1 MRHLTASLTGGLGN
15 QLFQLANVM
24 ALSSEGKV
32 ALEASVGKPRKS
44 SDGAPEISSF
54 DLPDGI
60 EVLPERKTSWLL
72 KKACGYTLR
81 VNISPRGFEAS
92 QLFNSIIHFL
102 TSLLISLHLRRLTYV
117 KACRG
122 LGYSVFKQSSR
133 NRFIIGYAQSYRNAS
148 KATVRD
154 KLQEIKPRIGSI
166 EIESYRELARRE
178 NPLAVHIR
186 LTDYEQEETFG
197 IPDLN
202 YYAESFKLLQEERKI
217 GRVWIFTDDQ
227 EKAREQLPKE
237 IISGARW
244 IPEVAGSAA
253 CTLEVMRLAEN
264 YIIGNSTFSWWA
276 AFLSYSKNPI
286 VIAPQPW
293 FRGMR
298 EPLDLIP
305 NHWIRVPAWR

>member
-24 ALSSEGKV
+24 ALSSEGKIE
-32 ALEASVGKPRKS
+32 LEASVGKPRKN
-44 SDGAPEISSF
+44 SDGAPELSSF

-60 EVLPERKTSWLL
+60 EVLRERKTSWLV

-81 VNISPRGFEAS
+81 INISPRGIEAS
-92 QLFNSIIHFL
+92 QFYNSIIHFL
-102 TSLLISLHLRRLTYV
+102 TSLLVSLHLRRLTYV
-117 KACRG
+117 EACRG
-122 LGYSVFKQSSR
+122 LGYSIFKQSSR

-148 KATVRD
+148 KTTVRN
-154 KLQEIKPRIGSI
+154 KLQKIKPRFGTSEI
-166 EIESYRELARRE
+166 EIYREIALRE

-186 LTDYEQEETFG
+186 LTDYEQEKTFG
-197 IPDLN
+197 IPDLK
-202 YYAESFKLLQEERKI
+202 YYADSFKLLQKTRRI

-227 EKAREQLPKE
+227 EKAREQLPIE
-237 IISGARW
+237 ITRGARW

-293 FRGMR
+293 FRGMQ

-305 NHWIRVPAWR
+305 NRWVRVPAWR